1 MRPYLLV
8 TSIVFG
14 LVTVAHIWRMVGE
27 SAALAKDPWFLALT
41 VVAAGLSIWSA
52 VLFRRARHRAESNP

>member
-14 LVTVAHIWRMVGE
+14 LVTVAHIWRMIGE

-41 VVAAGLSIWSA
+41 VVAASLSIWSA
-52 VLFRRARHRAESNP
+52 VLYRRAQHRAQPNR

>member
-14 LVTVAHIWRMVGE
+14 LVTVAHVWRMIGE
-27 SAALAKDPWFLALT
+27 SAALAREPWFLALT

-52 VLFRRARHRAESNP
+52 VLYRRGQHGAQPNR

>member
-14 LVTVAHIWRMVGE
+14 LVTIAHIWRMVGE
-27 SAALAKDPWFLALT
+27 SAALAKDPWFVALT
-41 VVAAGLSIWSA
+41 VVAACLSIWSA
-52 VLFRRARHRAESNP
+52 VLFRRAQRRTQPTP

>member
-1 MRPYLLV
+1 MKPYLLI

-14 LVTVAHIWRMVGE
+14 LVTIAHLWRMIGE
-27 SAALAKDPWFLALT
+27 SAALAQDPWFLALT

-52 VLFRRARHRAESNP
+52 VLYRRAQHGTQPDR

>member
-14 LVTVAHIWRMVGE
+14 LVTIAHIWRMIGE
-27 SAALAKDPWFLALT
+27 SAALARDPWFIALT
-41 VVAAGLSIWSA
+41 VIAAALSIWSA
-52 VLFRRARHRAESNP
+52 LLFRRAKQHARPNG

>member
-27 SAALAKDPWFLALT
+27 STSLAKDPWFLALT

-52 VLFRRARHRAESNP
+52 LLFRRAKQNARPNG

>member
-1 MRPYLLV
+1 MRPYLLI

-14 LVTVAHIWRMVGE
+14 LVTIAHIWRMIGE
-27 SAALAKDPWFLALT
+27 SAALAKDPWFIALT

-52 VLFRRARHRAESNP
+52 ALYRRAKHGAEPNR

>member
-14 LVTVAHIWRMVGE
+14 LVTVAHIWRMIGE
-27 SAALAKDPWFLALT
+27 SAALAKEPWFLTLT

-52 VLFRRARHRAESNP
+52 VLYRRAQHGGQPNR